1 MDEQFC
7 WTNICRVLWQIKNR
21 FKGWNE
27 TLRKFLDHVKYKETY
42 FYGVLQQ
49 FEDSSHRNSTK
60 KVDILQYFS
69 SEQLSTTEEDILHIE
84 KIAAK
89 INGEYHKIERTMW
102 RS

>member
-1 MDEQFC
+1 
-7 WTNICRVLWQIKNR
+7 
-21 FKGWNE
+21 
-27 TLRKFLDHVKYKETY
+27 
-42 FYGVLQQ
+42 VLQQ

-89 INGEYHKIERTMW
+89 INGEYHKIERTM
-102 RS
+102 